1 MSEKEIKYQCCFCG
15 NSIISTSTEPVHIE
29 IKLDNDAR
37 QGLTAHKKCLIEVLH
52 PSVPITIY
60 EDE

>member
-1 MSEKEIKYQCCFCG
+1 MIAAKDINYQCCFCG
-15 NSIISTSTEPVHIE
+15 NSIINTSEPVHIE
-29 IKLDNDAR
+29 IELDNGAR
-37 QGLTAHKKCLIEVLH
+37 QGLTSHKKCLIKALH